1 MGKLIDKTIILILL
15 IFAATDMAR
24 GGMLSAMIFASVIV
38 ICVNHRLWLM
48 KGDLRCF
55 ALTPD
60 IVAAVLPFYDP
71 GFIILLPFIAYD
83 TATYLKEGGRRRG
96 ILTITG
102 AVSFAA
108 GLLQMVAA
116 AVSNDIRLPIVLFVS
131 ALTAVAVFRSINTSR
146 VEALAKDYLKI
157 QDAYEVRK
165 DILKQRNNEI
175 MEAHERELRMGT
187 LAERNRIAREIHDN
201 VGHMLSRAILMV
213 GAMRTVH
220 KEDDVGQEL
229 TVLQETL
236 DSAMNNIRKSVHDI
250 RDDSV
255 DLSTTIRDMSDP
267 LRLKYDVRLDIDD
280 SEKMPGQIKYAISA
294 ICKECIS
301 NITKYSRNDTV
312 SITVNTHPA
321 FYQLEVHDYMVS
333 GRSEMID
340 MSKVGSSTGMGIA
353 GITKRAEELGGRASF
368 SGNNGFRVFVVLPR
382 SNNKEGVDNEA
393 SDNR

>member
-1 MGKLIDKTIILILL
+1 
-15 IFAATDMAR
+15 
-24 GGMLSAMIFASVIV
+24 
-38 ICVNHRLWLM
+38 
-48 KGDLRCF
+48 
-55 ALTPD
+55 
-60 IVAAVLPFYDP
+60 
-71 GFIILLPFIAYD
+71 
-83 TATYLKEGGRRRG
+83 
-96 ILTITG
+96 
-102 AVSFAA
+102 
-108 GLLQMVAA
+108 
-116 AVSNDIRLPIVLFVS
+116 
-131 ALTAVAVFRSINTSR
+131 
-146 VEALAKDYLKI
+146 
-157 QDAYEVRK
+157 
-165 DILKQRNNEI
+165 
-175 MEAHERELRMGT
+175 
-187 LAERNRIAREIHDN
+187 
-201 VGHMLSRAILMV
+201 
-213 GAMRTVH
+213 MRTVH